1 MKDIYELLNDVDI
14 DENDFVEMEVTE
26 TERQELKSS
35 LKKSIRRRRKGISWK
50 KTAAAAALAGLSVI
64 TIGLAFPAYAANIP
78 VVGDIFRFLEGG
90 TTGIYD
96 KYKENSTEIALS
108 KESHGIEVSLND
120 AVFDGKTVAI
130 TYTIDSEYDLGDEH
144 DLEKEPFVQPFL
156 LIKGEQG
163 WTGFSR
169 LSKAD
174 ENHYVG
180 ITTATTNDFFEKK
193 DVSAELHMP
202 SIMTKNKQ
210 KEIKGNWKF
219 DLDLKATE
227 NNVQMVEQYSEQGG
241 LKVEVDK
248 ITVTPMSFIVY
259 YNQLVSK
266 ESLSEWPN
274 ADVDLVIKDELG
286 NLYQGEVYGGWSD
299 KEKEVHGFSKTFG
312 ELDPRAARLII
323 TPKVRLY
330 KDIAEDG
337 SYIGEETF
345 TLKDI
350 TVDLK
355 K

>member
-1 MKDIYELLNDVDI
+1 MKDLYELLNDVDI
-14 DENDFVEMEVTE
+14 DEKDFVEMEVTE
-26 TERQELKSS
+26 TERQKVKTS
-35 LKKSIRRRRKGISWK
+35 LKKSIRQRRKGRSWK
-50 KTAAAAALAGLSVI
+50 NIAAAAALAGLSVI

-78 VVGDIFRFLEGG
+78 VVGDIFRFLEG

-96 KYKENSTEIALS
+96 KYKENSTEVALS
-108 KESHGIEVSLND
+108 KESHGIEVALND
-120 AVFDGKTVAI
+120 AIFDGKTVAI
-130 TYTIDSEYDLGDEH
+130 TYTIESEYDLGDEH
-144 DLEKEPFVQPFL
+144 ELEKEPFVQPFL

-169 LSKAD
+169 LSKVD

-180 ITTATTNDFFEKK
+180 ITTATTNEFIEKK
-193 DVSAELHMP
+193 NISVELLMP

-210 KEIKGNWKF
+210 REIKGDWKF
-219 DLDLKATE
+219 DLDLEATE
-227 NNVQMVEQYSEQGG
+227 NNVQMVNQYSEQGG

-266 ESLSEWPN
+266 EALSNWPN
-274 ADVDLVIKDELG
+274 ADVDIDIKDELG
-286 NLYQGEVYGGWSD
+286 NLYHGEMYGGWSD
-299 KEKEVHGFSKTFG
+299 EEKEVHGFSKTYG
-312 ELDPRAARLII
+312 ELDPKATKLII
-323 TPKVRLY
+323 TPKIRLY

-345 TLKDI
+345 TLNEI

>member
-1 MKDIYELLNDVDI
+1 MKDLYELLNDVDI
-14 DENDFVEMEVTE
+14 DENDFLEIEVTE
-26 TERQELKSS
+26 TERQKIKSS
-35 LKKSIRRRRKGISWK
+35 LKKSIRRRRKGLSWK
-50 KTAAAAALAGLSVI
+50 NAAAAAALAGLSVI
-64 TIGLAFPAYAANIP
+64 IIGLAFPAYAANIP

-108 KESHGIEVSLND
+108 KESHGIEVALND

-130 TYTIDSEYDLGDEH
+130 TYTIESEYDLGDEH
-144 DLEKEPFVQPFL
+144 ELEREPFVQPFL

-169 LSKAD
+169 LSKVD

-180 ITTATTNDFFEKK
+180 ITTATTNKFIEKK
-193 DVSAELHMP
+193 GISVELHMP
-202 SIMTKNKQ
+202 SIRTKNKQ
-210 KEIKGNWKF
+210 KEIKGDWKF
-219 DLDLKATE
+219 NLDLKATE
-227 NNVQMVEQYSEQGG
+227 NNVQMVDQYSEQGG
-241 LKVEVDK
+241 IKVEVDK

-259 YNQLVSK
+259 YSQLVSQ
-266 ESLSEWPN
+266 EALSNWPN
-274 ADVDLVIKDELG
+274 ADVNLEIKDELG
-286 NLYQGEVYGGWSD
+286 NIYSGEVYGGWSD
-299 KEKEVHGFSKTFG
+299 EEKEVHGFSKTYG
-312 ELDPRAARLII
+312 ELNPKAAKLII
-323 TPKVRLY
+323 TPQIRLY

-337 SYIGEETF
+337 SYIGEKTF